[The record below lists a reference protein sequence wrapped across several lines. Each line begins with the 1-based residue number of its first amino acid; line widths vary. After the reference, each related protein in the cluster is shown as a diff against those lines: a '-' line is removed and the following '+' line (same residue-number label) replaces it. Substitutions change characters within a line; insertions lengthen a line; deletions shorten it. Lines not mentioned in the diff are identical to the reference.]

1 MVLVTGPP
9 LRLVRGPRDHRQP
22 AQVKP
27 HALPAD
33 PCADGSGGPRIPH
46 GRLQPRPRG
55 DGDGPAAH
63 AGGERVP
70 VRAVEPHT
78 QREPVAWVGAG
89 LGQAH
94 PVAAVNGVERRDVE
108 LFRYPGPAAGVGMQE
123 VGVPLAVGV
132 VHLGHHAFGPVTP
145 VHGERVEHVTQ
156 YAGLR
161 QHRDRVGSGD
171 AIRGQEAVEVLPDAA
186 ARVAKVVTS
195 AEAGQQPDPGQVVEV
210 DQPQVAAVAEHVAQG
225 GRTRV
230 ADRDLIQRVH
240 QAPPDARAAAAPDRQ
255 PSSWNPQPW

>member
-70 VRAVEPHT
+70 VRAVEPHA
-78 QREPVAWVGAG
+78 QREPVARVGAG

-94 PVAAVNGVERRDVE
+94 PVVAVNGVERRDVE

-156 YAGLR
+156 YAGLG

-171 AIRGQEAVEVLPDAA
+171 AVRGQEAVEVLPDAA
-186 ARVAKVVTS
+186 ARVAEMIAA
-195 AEAGQQPDPGQVVEV
+195 AEDRQQRDARQAIHI
-210 DQPQVAAVAEHVAQG
+210 DQPQVAAIAEHVAQRG
-225 GRTRV
+225 GARV
-230 ADRDLIQRVH
+230 ADLAFVEGH
-240 QAPPDARAAAAPDRQ
+240 QVPPRHRAAAAPDRQ